1 MGADRAILLSDRKF
15 GGADTW
21 ATSYT
26 LAAALRNIPFDVIFS
41 GRQAIDGDTAQV
53 GPQIAEH
60 LGLPQV
66 TYVEHVEYD
75 GDETFTVTKST
86 EEGYEILEV
95 GRPCLFTV
103 ISAAEPPRYMNVRLI
118 MTAYEREIEVWGFD
132 HIRVDAEQIGLKG
145 SPTRVAKSFTKGAKA
160 MGVLHEV
167 SPEEGAQIIF
177 EKLQEK
183 FII

>member
-75 GDETFTVTKST
+75 GTETFTVTKST

-95 GRPCLFTV
+95 GQPCLFTV

-160 MGVLHEV
+160 MGALHEV

>member
-1 MGADRAILLSDRKF
+1 MS
-15 GGADTW
+15 
-21 ATSYT
+21 
-26 LAAALRNIPFDVIFS
+26 
-41 GRQAIDGDTAQV
+41 
-53 GPQIAEH
+53 
-60 LGLPQV
+60 
-66 TYVEHVEYD
+66 VEYD

-86 EEGYEILEV
+86 EEGYEILEI